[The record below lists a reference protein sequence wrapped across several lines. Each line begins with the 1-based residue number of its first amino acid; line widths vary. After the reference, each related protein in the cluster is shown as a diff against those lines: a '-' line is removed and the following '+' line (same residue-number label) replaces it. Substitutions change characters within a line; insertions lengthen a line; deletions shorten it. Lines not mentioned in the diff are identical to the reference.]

1 LIKSHTADLRFNY
14 ASATSAAIG
23 LGLAIGFVAA
33 TEMAI
38 LADFASGSIGPARMS
53 DFGTNPLILF
63 VVTFLE
69 VSVASILAA
78 FFSARPEGVDT
89 ELVSRIRR
97 VK

>member
-1 LIKSHTADLRFNY
+1 MIKSHTADLRFNY

-23 LGLAIGFVAA
+23 LGLAIGLVAGL
-33 TEMAI
+33 EMAL
-38 LADFASGSIGPARMS
+38 LADLTCGSIGPARMNNIGV
-53 DFGTNPLILF
+53 DPLAVF
-63 VVTFLE
+63 VVTFVE